1 MFDSTDAL
9 ARQIRM
15 GEDSMLGLRTVHF
28 AENKITAPG
37 RDDIADELAA
47 FANARG
53 GVLVLGV
60 DEKDRDVVGIHPDH
74 MDYVERFVSDL
85 SHDLIDPPIDVAV
98 SRIEVPNSLG
108 SMKCAIRVEVQ
119 RSPFVHLSPS
129 GYYRRVGS
137 SKRQMSTDHLA
148 RLFQQRSQSELT
160 QFDASPVPGTSIA
173 DIDGDLTDRF
183 LTVDTHDSRDSILRK
198 LGIVTIDLDGVSRLS
213 VAGTLLCT
221 SHPHE
226 WLPHAYVQAVAYAGN
241 SVGEALEARRYQLD
255 AMDATGPLD
264 IQVKRA
270 CAFVGRNQRVSAT
283 KWMGRKDFPSFD
295 MTAVFEAMVNAVA
308 HRDYSFWQSKIRLQ
322 MYSNRLELYVPGA
335 LANGMTP
342 ETLAFR
348 QATRNEIVAGL
359 LAKCSV
365 PQEIGMLDTPRR
377 TLMDRR
383 GEGVGVIME
392 RSTKISEREPVYEM
406 LDEAELRLTIYA
418 AE

>member
-1 MFDSTDAL
+1 
-9 ARQIRM
+9 
-15 GEDSMLGLRTVHF
+15 MLGLRTVHF

-98 SRIEVPNSLG
+98 SRIELPNSLG

-129 GYYRRVGS
+129 GDYRRVGS

-160 QFDASPVPGTSIA
+160 QFDARTVPGTSIA
-173 DIDGDLTDRF
+173 DLDCDLADRF

-255 AMDATGPLD
+255 AMDGTGPLD

-342 ETLAFR
+342 ETLEFR

-359 LAKCSV
+359 LAKCPV
-365 PQEIGMLDTPRR
+365 TQEIGMLDTPRR
-377 TLMDRR
+377 TLMDQR

-406 LDEAELRLTIYA
+406 LDESELRLTIYA